1 MNLYTKLVSRP
12 YIFLRITGISRVKFN
27 DIIKQLQPIWNK
39 KHLKKK
45 KLDGRP
51 YGIGSLENQ
60 LLCLLIYYRTYTTQL
75 FIGFWFRVDDATVC
89 RTIKRL
95 EPFLSQVIEIKKDPK
110 LSEDIL
116 RTLLLDATEQRTQG
130 SGETNCPYYSGKKK
144 CHTIKTE
151 IIITNKK
158 KIIQVSEPFPGS
170 IHDITIRR
178 ESDRIPE
185 CKSIYADSGYQGLE
199 KDYSNIKLPKKKPR
213 GKPLSE
219 EEKKYNKS
227 IHYVRNPVEFKF
239 RELKIFQILY
249 QTYRNS
255 KLSYAI
261 KMAIITGIVNF
272 KNGF

>member
-1 MNLYTKLVSRP
+1 MNLYNKLVSRP
-12 YIFLRITGISRVKFN
+12 YIFLRITGISPGKFN
-27 DIIKQLQPIWNK
+27 DIIKKLLPIWNK

-95 EPFLSQVIEIKKDPK
+95 EPLLSQVIKIKKEPK
-110 LSEDIL
+110 LTEDTL
-116 RTLLLDATEQRTQG
+116 QTLLLDATEQRTQG
-130 SGETNCPYYSGKKK
+130 TGESKCPYYSGKKK

-151 IIITNKK
+151 IIMKNKG
-158 KIIQVSEPFPGS
+158 KIIQVSDPFPGS
-170 IHDITIRR
+170 VHDITVRR
-178 ESDRIPE
+178 ESDPIPE
-185 CKSIYADSGYQGLE
+185 SKSIYADSGYQGLE
-199 KDYSNIKLPKKKPR
+199 EDYSHIKLPKKKPK
-213 GKPLSE
+213 GKPQSE
-219 EEKKYNKS
+219 EDKKYNKS
-227 IHYVRNPVEFKF
+227 VHYVRNPVEFKF

-249 QTYRNS
+249 QVYRNS
-255 KLSYAI
+255 KPSYAI
-261 KMAIITGIVNF
+261 KMAIITGIVNL

>member
-1 MNLYTKLVSRP
+1 MSP
-12 YIFLRITGISRVKFN
+12 GKFS
-27 DIIKQLQPIWNK
+27 DIMKKLQPIWNK

-51 YGIGSLENQ
+51 YGVGSLENQ

-95 EPFLSQVIEIKKDPK
+95 EPFLSQIIKITKEPK
-110 LSEDIL
+110 LSEDAL
-116 RTLLLDATEQRTQG
+116 RTLLLDATEQRTHSTQN
-130 SGETNCPYYSGKKK
+130 SRDEKCPYYSGKKK

-151 IIITNKK
+151 IIMTNKG
-158 KIIQVSEPFPGS
+158 KIIQLSSPFPGS
-170 IHDITIRR
+170 VHDLSIRR
-178 ESDRIPE
+178 ESDPIPE
-185 CKSIYADSGYQGLE
+185 AKSIYADSGYQGLDKE
-199 KDYSNIKLPKKKPR
+199 YPHIKLPKKKPI
-213 GKPLSE
+213 GKPLNE
-219 EEKKYNKS
+219 EEEKYNKS
-227 IHYVRNPVEFKF
+227 VHHVRNPVEFKF

-255 KLSYAI
+255 KCSYAI
-261 KMAIITGIVNF
+261 KMAIIAGIVNF